1 MIAALKQHYEHYH
14 AGDLTALK
22 KLYEYHAE
30 NCVKAAELTED
41 TRQREEYLK
50 LAREWTEAARSAL
63 DMNALDAKYR
73 RNNRATDISD
83 EMRAA
88 VVEARGRSLR
98 TSCGPQKRNSQIDG
112 SAEGA
117 DRELSGPLWWRVGPS
132 TLKSRLSRDFFFSP
146 KKERPAEAGQGSR
159 HLEKVRS

>member
-1 MIAALKQHYEHYH
+1 MISTRSVELVIDTVVCLTLAKWETVSGQFGGYLT
-14 AGDLTALK
+14 GDLTALK

-41 TRQREEYLK
+41 TQQREEYLK

-63 DMNALDAKYR
+63 DVNALDAKYW
-73 RNNRATDISD
+73 RNTRATDVSD

-98 TSCGPQKRNSQIDG
+98 TSWSP
-112 SAEGA
+112 
-117 DRELSGPLWWRVGPS
+117 
-132 TLKSRLSRDFFFSP
+132 RLSPTSP
-146 KKERPAEAGQGSR
+146 
-159 HLEKVRS
+159 

>member
-1 MIAALKQHYEHYH
+1 LVAGVGVRQKLGKEMTMIAALKQHYEHYH
-14 AGDLTALK
+14 AGELTALK

-41 TRQREEYLK
+41 TQQREEYLK
-50 LAREWTEAARSAL
+50 LAREWTEARSAL

-73 RNNRATDISD
+73 RNTRATDISD

-98 TSCGPQKRNSQIDG
+98 TSWSP
-112 SAEGA
+112 
-117 DRELSGPLWWRVGPS
+117 
-132 TLKSRLSRDFFFSP
+132 RLSPTSP
-146 KKERPAEAGQGSR
+146 
-159 HLEKVRS
+159 

>member
-1 MIAALKQHYEHYH
+1 VRQKLDKEMTMIAALKQHYEHYH
-14 AGDLTALK
+14 AGNLTALK

-41 TRQREEYLK
+41 AQQREEYLK
-50 LAREWTEAARSAL
+50 LAREWAEAARSAI

-73 RNNRATDISD
+73 HNTRATDISD

-98 TSCGPQKRNSQIDG
+98 TSWSP
-112 SAEGA
+112 
-117 DRELSGPLWWRVGPS
+117 
-132 TLKSRLSRDFFFSP
+132 RLSPTSP
-146 KKERPAEAGQGSR
+146 
-159 HLEKVRS
+159 

>member
-1 MIAALKQHYEHYH
+1 MLQQPTHSALRSENGMQGPLMEPARTDRHCVLVAGVGLRLDKEMTMIAALKQHYEHYH

-41 TRQREEYLK
+41 TQQREEYLK
-50 LAREWTEAARSAL
+50 LAREWTEAARSAR
-63 DMNALDAKYR
+63 DMNALDAKHR
-73 RNNRATDISD
+73 RNTRATDISD

-98 TSCGPQKRNSQIDG
+98 TSWSP
-112 SAEGA
+112 
-117 DRELSGPLWWRVGPS
+117 
-132 TLKSRLSRDFFFSP
+132 RLSPTSP
-146 KKERPAEAGQGSR
+146 
-159 HLEKVRS
+159 

>member
-1 MIAALKQHYEHYH
+1 VRQKLDKEMTMIAALKQHYEHYH

-41 TRQREEYLK
+41 TQQREEYLK

-73 RNNRATDISD
+73 RNTRATDISD

-88 VVEARGRSLR
+88 VVEARGRSSR
-98 TSCGPQKRNSQIDG
+98 TSWS
-112 SAEGA
+112 
-117 DRELSGPLWWRVGPS
+117 
-132 TLKSRLSRDFFFSP
+132 SR
-146 KKERPAEAGQGSR
+146 
-159 HLEKVRS
+159 

>member
-1 MIAALKQHYEHYH
+1 MSGRDGSCLTNWLGLPPHPVAGMKLDKEMTMIAALKQHYEHYH

-41 TRQREEYLK
+41 TQQREEYLK

-63 DMNALDAKYR
+63 DMNALDAKYW
-73 RNNRATDISD
+73 RNTRATDISD

-98 TSCGPQKRNSQIDG
+98 TSWSP
-112 SAEGA
+112 
-117 DRELSGPLWWRVGPS
+117 
-132 TLKSRLSRDFFFSP
+132 RLSP
-146 KKERPAEAGQGSR
+146 PAHNGTAGSTP
-159 HLEKVRS
+159 RSMWRED

>member
-1 MIAALKQHYEHYH
+1 MGKWYLRCNRRICPPTNRYLPIKVSVAGALSLARHLACVGVQQELDIKRPIMIATLKQHYEYYH

-73 RNNRATDISD
+73 RNTRATVIPD

-98 TSCGPQKRNSQIDG
+98 TSWSP
-112 SAEGA
+112 
-117 DRELSGPLWWRVGPS
+117 
-132 TLKSRLSRDFFFSP
+132 RLSPTSP
-146 KKERPAEAGQGSR
+146 
-159 HLEKVRS
+159 

>member
-1 MIAALKQHYEHYH
+1 VAGVGVRQKPDVGVRQKLDKEMTMIAALKQHYEHYH

-41 TRQREEYLK
+41 TQQREEYLK

-63 DMNALDAKYR
+63 DMNALDTKYR
-73 RNNRATDISD
+73 RNTRATDISD

-98 TSCGPQKRNSQIDG
+98 TSWSP
-112 SAEGA
+112 
-117 DRELSGPLWWRVGPS
+117 
-132 TLKSRLSRDFFFSP
+132 RLSPTSP
-146 KKERPAEAGQGSR
+146 
-159 HLEKVRS
+159 